1 MQHKDHTQENP
12 QVASEVVEAAPT
24 QQRVAAYNKTEA
36 GLAKL
41 RDKFQGATFDL
52 TTTKGDKEARQARKE
67 LVGMRTSLEALR
79 KEKKA
84 PHLAACKLLDDE
96 AKRITNEI
104 LALEKPIDEQIRADE
119 ARREQERAQREAEER
134 ARLEKARV
142 RISEIQRMAAS
153 VMAGTSDQIRARIT
167 EVKSI
172 VVDEAEFGD
181 LAGAAASTV
190 EMVSMQLESLLSTVV
205 MREEQAEAMR
215 KQQEEHDAALRKQQ
229 EEHEAA
235 LRKQQEELAAQR
247 AELERR
253 RQEAEQAEADAR
265 RQAEDAR
272 RQADEVLARARDL
285 EAQAVV
291 ASAARS
297 AADAAKAEEPAVAP
311 PVDQVDAFE
320 AERVE
325 VTAQVVEQVKQIKAE
340 IKAERAAIVDEV
352 FSEQMPDDEPKAA
365 VPAPVKPQ
373 GVVMQTVSGKPAE
386 NLPTA
391 DDVVEMVSLKYA
403 LRKDVALALLR
414 NLFGA

>member
-1 MQHKDHTQENP
+1 MQHQDHTEANP

-67 LVGMRTSLEALR
+67 LVTLRTTLEALR

-96 AKRITNEI
+96 AKRINGEI

-119 ARREQERAQREAEER
+119 LRREQERAQREAEER
-134 ARLEKARV
+134 ARMEKARA
-142 RISEIQRMAAS
+142 RISEIQRMSAS
-153 VMAGTSDQIRARIT
+153 VMSGTSIQIRARID
-167 EVKSI
+167 EVKAI
-172 VVDEAEFGD
+172 VIDESEFGD
-181 LAGAAASTV
+181 LTGAATSTA
-190 EMVSMQLESLLSTVV
+190 EMVAMQLESLLSTVV

-215 KQQEEHDAALRKQQ
+215 KQR

-247 AELERR
+247 AELERQ
-253 RQEAEQAEADAR
+253 RQEAERAAAEAR
-265 RQAEDAR
+265 RQIEESKRQSELASTQAREAMAAE
-272 RQADEVLARARDL
+272 ARA
-285 EAQAVV
+285 AK
-291 ASAARS
+291 AAM
-297 AADAAKAEEPAVAP
+297 DAAKVDEPAVVP
-311 PVDQVDAFE
+311 PVDQVDAFA

-325 VTAQVVEQVKQIKAE
+325 ATTQVVEQVKQVKAE

-352 FSEQMPDDEPKAA
+352 FSEQMPEDEPEAA
-365 VPAPVKPQ
+365 VPAPLEPQCAAAPEPVKPQ

-391 DDVVEMVSLKYA
+391 NDVVEMVSLKYA

>member
-1 MQHKDHTQENP
+1 MQHQDHTEAKP
-12 QVASEVVEAAPT
+12 QVASEVVEAAQT

-67 LVGMRTSLEALR
+67 LVTLRTTLEALR

-96 AKRITNEI
+96 AKRINGEI

-119 ARREQERAQREAEER
+119 LRREQERAQREAEER
-134 ARLEKARV
+134 ARMEKARA
-142 RISEIQRMAAS
+142 RISEIQRMSAS
-153 VMAGTSDQIRARIT
+153 VMSGTSIQIRARID
-167 EVKSI
+167 EVKAI
-172 VVDEAEFGD
+172 VIDESEFGD
-181 LAGAAASTV
+181 LTGAATSTV
-190 EMVSMQLESLLSTVV
+190 EMVAMQLESLLSTVV
-205 MREEQAEAMR
+205 MREEQAEVMR
-215 KQQEEHDAALRKQQ
+215 KQR

-247 AELERR
+247 AELERQ
-253 RQEAEQAEADAR
+253 RQEAEQAAAEAR
-265 RQAEDAR
+265 RQIEESKRQSELASTQAREAMAAE
-272 RQADEVLARARDL
+272 ARA
-285 EAQAVV
+285 AQA
-291 ASAARS
+291 AM
-297 AADAAKAEEPAVAP
+297 DAAKVDEPAVVP
-311 PVDQVDAFE
+311 PVDQVDAFA

-325 VTAQVVEQVKQIKAE
+325 ATTQVVEQVKQVKAE

-352 FSEQMPDDEPKAA
+352 FSEQMPEDEPEAA
-365 VPAPVKPQ
+365 VPAPLEPQRDATPEPVKPQ

-391 DDVVEMVSLKYA
+391 NDVVEMVSLKYA